1 MSAAGGQEA
10 PGVCPM
16 EIRQKSSY
24 ESRRSARVPGRI
36 PAWVN
41 GEEILYKNAEK
52 GLTGSMEKR
61 SIKQA
66 SKQADDTGIGDL
78 IPALCHG
85 LGLTEKLYTEY
96 KQARLLRIFMQ

>member
-1 MSAAGGQEA
+1 
-10 PGVCPM
+10 M

>member
-1 MSAAGGQEA
+1 M
-10 PGVCPM
+10 
-16 EIRQKSSY
+16 
-24 ESRRSARVPGRI
+24 
-36 PAWVN
+36 N
-41 GEEILYKNAEK
+41 GDEILHKNAEK

-66 SKQADDTGIGDL
+66 ANTGIGDL

-85 LGLTEKLYTEY
+85 LSLTEKLYTEY

>member
-1 MSAAGGQEA
+1 
-10 PGVCPM
+10 M
-16 EIRQKSSY
+16 EIRQKSFY